1 MIQKSADYCVPPW
14 GRVNGRVKAA
24 QVLGVLEM
32 TGLDQCETEC
42 RQIGSQRARVVRP
55 CRRENVV
62 ARAGRGEI
70 EITRFIDMD
79 VKR

>member
-42 RQIGSQRARVVRP
+42 RQIGGQRARVV
-55 CRRENVV
+55 
-62 ARAGRGEI
+62 RAGRGEI